1 MSMQNEMILSGV
13 VNWLKS
19 YVTFHDD
26 GADSGP
32 GIVDSEAICLPSVAP
47 APPDGHDSVAI
58 QEDQQETNDC
68 MELEGAVPDDGPP
81 PAAAAPPALEPGP
94 EAAEA
99 SDSDAQHGQPRH
111 VGRKVH
117 QTPSEIMQMMKP
129 CDKFGIFIDKNAHRF
144 KLETKVSDP
153 RFVFPYKSKT
163 FNRSFANC
171 SWKSALEL
179 VHEHVWQKWK
189 LVKDTW
195 PCDKDEQEPGAVPEE
210 VFEALAPIIA
220 AMPEA

>member
-1 MSMQNEMILSGV
+1 MQNEMILSGV
-13 VNWLKS
+13 VKWLKS

-47 APPDGHDSVAI
+47 APADGQHSVAI
-58 QEDQQETNDC
+58 QETSKKPLIAWNWN
-68 MELEGAVPDDGPP
+68 AIRDDGPP